1 MASSF
6 MPSYWPFLIVR
17 ATMGLGE
24 CGFTVLAPTVLG
36 DLFHG
41 KEITY
46 VLALFYFSIPV
57 GSGLGYIVGSG
68 VARAAGDWRW
78 GVRTTPFLAYIALI
92 ILIIFLTDPP
102 RGHAAKLAGEQ
113 LRGRDSWTEDVI
125 YLFKNKSFMFSS
137 VGFTFLTFFT
147 GGLSWWAPHYIE
159 DAIKYRNETVSIDT
173 SSDPSIDNVF
183 FMFGLIMA
191 VAGVAGLT
199 LGSGLSYWLRPKFR
213 GVDPIICGGGLLPS
227 SILILI
233 AVVVAYDSIWAAY
246 ILMFFGQIFLN
257 MNWAVIVDMTLYVV
271 EPTKRASA
279 EAFQL
284 MGAHAIGECLAP
296 YILGFITD
304 GFKDSY
310 SDDSGEC
317 ESECDYKSWQ
327 KSFYI
332 ASSTEFLAA
341 IFFLATAFFV
351 VKDWDKAIEDEAEL
365 NRKHGSRISIHSI
378 KEESRIR

>member
-1 MASSF
+1 
-6 MPSYWPFLIVR
+6 
-17 ATMGLGE
+17 
-24 CGFTVLAPTVLG
+24 
-36 DLFHG
+36 
-41 KEITY
+41 
-46 VLALFYFSIPV
+46 
-57 GSGLGYIVGSG
+57 
-68 VARAAGDWRW
+68 
-78 GVRTTPFLAYIALI
+78 
-92 ILIIFLTDPP
+92 
-102 RGHAAKLAGEQ
+102 
-113 LRGRDSWTEDVI
+113 
-125 YLFKNKSFMFSS
+125 
-137 VGFTFLTFFT
+137 
-147 GGLSWWAPHYIE
+147 
-159 DAIKYRNETVSIDT
+159 
-173 SSDPSIDNVF
+173 
-183 FMFGLIMA
+183 MFGLIMA

-199 LGSGLSYWLRPKFR
+199 LGSGLSYWLRPKYR

-246 ILMFFGQIFLN
+246 ILIFFGQIFLF
-257 MNWAVIVDMTLYVV
+257 MNFAVLTDMTLYVV
-271 EPTKRASA
+271 EPTKRAFA
-279 EAFQL
+279 QAFQL
-284 MGAHAIGECLAP
+284 MGGHAIGECLAP

-365 NRKHGSRISIHSI
+365 NRKHERRISIHSI